1 MDGLP
6 GMELKAAPLW
16 ATWTVPSLTG
26 AHLEHF
32 STGDRITSDVFSV
45 DGLGD
50 DASFVLYPQG
60 DYSDAISKVGKFVN
74 VGLFG
79 SAQKD
84 VTFRMTAGRASKVMT
99 ATTDRYQA
107 KVVGHI
113 KASGEWFDP
122 CFATMEEMLDQD
134 SDELKLHLEVLDT
147 QAIHSLSAAPS
158 GIVTWQLENIR
169 HLRQQM
175 DEGERLS
182 SRYINEPPRVKG
194 EKGNFLSLGIAFLGG
209 GLEFAITRVER
220 PPPGYSS
227 NEDDVF
233 SVSLTADDKD
243 LETKEVRCSWTGVS
257 DTKTVRFEIPKG
269 KLPESI
275 SFKLA
280 RV

>member
-1 MDGLP
+1 VEFRSALMKEQERIRQDYQNR
-6 GMELKAAPLW
+6 LKN
-16 ATWTVPSLTG
+16 
-26 AHLEHF
+26 LEQERSHVEN
-32 STGDRITSDVFSV
+32 DKAEV
-45 DGLGD
+45 
-50 DASFVLYPQG
+50 
-60 DYSDAISKVGKFVN
+60 
-74 VGLFG
+74 
-79 SAQKD
+79 
-84 VTFRMTAGRASKVMT
+84 
-99 ATTDRYQA
+99 DRYKQLLVKQRDIMIQLTA
-107 KVVGHI
+107 RLNERDQSILALQDELDAYDRQTRK
-113 KASGEWFDP
+113 
-122 CFATMEEMLDQD
+122 MEEMLDQD